1 MSDIVRPSSGN
12 PRTERMVINSQR
24 HCLESRTGVTRSIYF
39 SRRHLKSV
47 NYNLHTQPLGL
58 AESIYSIYLLYALF
72 VSNVRSGIISN
83 TEKEIPF
90 KLRSGCHMEIRFFF
104 FFNLNFFKCLDF
116 HSLKLLLLEKIR
128 LEFCILS
135 NYIINK

>member
-47 NYNLHTQPLGL
+47 NYNLHTQPFGL

-72 VSNVRSGIISN
+72 VSDVRSGIISN
-83 TEKEIPF
+83 TEKGIPF
-90 KLRSGCHMEIRFFF
+90 KHRSGCRVEIRV
-104 FFNLNFFKCLDF
+104 FKFQMLG
-116 HSLKLLLLEKIR
+116 LLFSKIVIVMEKIR
-128 LEFCILS
+128 LEFRTLS
-135 NYIINK
+135 NYILINNEF